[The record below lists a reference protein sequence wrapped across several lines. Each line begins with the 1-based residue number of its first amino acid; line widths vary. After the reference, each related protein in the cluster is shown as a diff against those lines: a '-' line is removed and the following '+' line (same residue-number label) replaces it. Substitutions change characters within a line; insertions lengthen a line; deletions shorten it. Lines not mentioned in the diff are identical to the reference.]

1 MTYKT
6 ILVACDGTELAKE
19 AVAQASAIAKAFGS
33 TLSVVTVSEPPP
45 TFASSEV
52 GWSVPASVYEEIH
65 AANSVAAQKIF
76 AGARATSSVPIKD
89 AIHVENSG
97 AAEGIVDTAKK
108 IGADLIVMGSHGY
121 RGLSR
126 LILGSQA
133 TKVLT
138 HSSIPVLIVK

>member
-6 ILVACDGTELAKE
+6 ILVACDGTDLANE
-19 AVAQASAIAKAFGS
+19 AVVQASSVAQAFGS
-33 TLSVVTVSEPPP
+33 TLSVITVSEPPP
-45 TFASSEV
+45 TFASSEI
-52 GWSVPASVYEEIH
+52 GWSVPATVYEEIH
-65 AANSVAAQKIF
+65 TANSVAAKKIF
-76 AGARATSSVPIKD
+76 AGAREISSVPIRD

-133 TKVLT
+133 TKVLA
-138 HSSIPVLIVK
+138 HSSVPVLIVK